1 MQSREKKYSDYKY
14 REKLLWRDSNICRPS
29 TRLQD
34 ELASVLHVVEQFLL
48 NEGKD
53 WTKLK
58 KKTENFVMK
67 RGKREKK
74 IWLYMKFDWQ
84 ATKFAPQ
91 R

>member
-1 MQSREKKYSDYKY
+1 
-14 REKLLWRDSNICRPS
+14 
-29 TRLQD
+29 
-34 ELASVLHVVEQFLL
+34 LL